1 MSTAPLIGISRH
13 RLVTDGD
20 GITSLVAFHECT
32 LRCAYCLNRQCLR
45 KDGVWNTLTPEEVFE
60 EVRKDEL
67 YFLATGGGVCFG
79 GGEPTLR
86 VEFIEEFCK
95 LCDEEWL
102 ITIET
107 ALNVPSENIRRLLPL
122 ADHWIVDIKDMNP
135 EIYKSYTQR
144 SNERVISNLKIL
156 AEAGAEVTIRVP
168 LIPKYNSESDV
179 EASIEKL
186 KTLGFS
192 NFDKFSYITE
202 INK

>member
-1 MSTAPLIGISRH
+1 MTKAPLIGISRH

-45 KDGVWNTLTPEEVFE
+45 KDGVWKTSTPEEVFE

-79 GGEPTLR
+79 GGEPALR

-95 LCDEEWL
+95 LCDKDWL

-107 ALNVPSENIRRLLPL
+107 ALNVPSENIKQLLPL
-122 ADHWIVDIKDMNP
+122 IDHWIVDIKDMNP
-135 EIYKSYTQR
+135 KIYKSYTQR
-144 SNERVISNLKIL
+144 SNERMISNLMIL

-168 LIPKYNSESDV
+168 LIPEYNSESDV
-179 EASIEKL
+179 EASIEEL
-186 KTLGFS
+186 KALGFKD
-192 NFDKFSYITE
+192 FDKFSYITE

>member
-1 MSTAPLIGISRH
+1 MTKAPLIGISRH
-13 RLVTDGD
+13 RLITDGD

-45 KDGVWNTLTPEEVFE
+45 KDGVWKTLTPEEVFE

-95 LCDEEWL
+95 LCGKEWL

-107 ALNVPSENIRRLLPL
+107 ALNVPSENIKRLLPL
-122 ADHWIVDIKDMNP
+122 IDLWIVDIKDMNP
-135 EIYKSYTQR
+135 EIYQSYTQR
-144 SNERVISNLKIL
+144 SNERMISNLVIL
-156 AEAGAEVTIRVP
+156 AEAGAEVKIRVP
-168 LIPKYNSESDV
+168 LIPDYNSESDV
-179 EASIEKL
+179 KASVEKL
-186 KTLGFS
+186 KTLGFKD
-192 NFDKFSYITE
+192 FDKFSYITE